1 MVAAPSC
8 RPVLMRARSAAQ
20 GLQTVNTLTY
30 TAQMVESSRADKEK
44 AAFNE
49 VHTRMQHAHALPIH
63 THMHRTLSH
72 RSALSH
78 RLSCRAGG
86 AVDRCAGGGLG

>member
-1 MVAAPSC
+1 MC
-8 RPVLMRARSAAQ
+8 ARSDAQ
-20 GLQTVNTLTY
+20 GLQSVNTLTY

-49 VHTRMQHAHALPIH
+49 VHARMQHAHALPMH
-63 THMHRTLSH
+63 THMHRALSH
-72 RSALSH
+72 RCVLSH

-86 AVDRCAGGGLG
+86 ALDRCAGGGLG

>member
-1 MVAAPSC
+1 M
-8 RPVLMRARSAAQ
+8 LMRARSDAQ
-20 GLQTVNTLTY
+20 GLQSVNTLTY

-49 VHTRMQHAHALPIH
+49 VHARVQHAHALPMH
-63 THMHRTLSH
+63 THMHRTLCVT
-72 RSALSH
+72 ALPC
-78 RLSCRAGG
+78 LTAVSCRAGG